1 MDKID
6 IKEWL
11 QYHCLAKA
19 TYLEDLRAA
28 GYINIKTLKN
38 FPKITE
44 DILDSLNITLAGDRK
59 RFRAIGEQ
67 NNLVPDYVPICSF
80 SDSNHVATFM
90 FQLITIFFCQHDDLF
105 TLCKILLC
113 KQPEVSQQFSNVSLK
128 CTPDCR

>member
-28 GYINIKTLKN
+28 GYIDIKTLKN

-67 NNLVPDYVPICSF
+67 NNLVPDYFPICNF

-90 FQLITIFFCQHDDLF
+90 FQLITIFFASMMTFLRCVKSFFVNNQ
-105 TLCKILLC
+105 K
-113 KQPEVSQQFSNVSLK
+113 SLNNSVMLV
-128 CTPDCR
+128 

>member
-67 NNLVPDYVPICSF
+67 NNLVPDYVPICNF

-90 FQLITIFFCQHDDLF
+90 FQLITIFFASMMTFLRCVKSFFVNNQKSHNNSVML
-105 TLCKILLC
+105 
-113 KQPEVSQQFSNVSLK
+113 V
-128 CTPDCR
+128 

>member
-1 MDKID
+1 MAAD
-6 IKEWL
+6 
-11 QYHCLAKA
+11 HCLAKA

-67 NNLVPDYVPICSF
+67 NNLVPDYVPICNF

-90 FQLITIFFCQHDDLF
+90 FQLITIFFASMMTFLRCVKSFFVNNQ
-105 TLCKILLC
+105 K
-113 KQPEVSQQFSNVSLK
+113 SLNNSVMLV
-128 CTPDCR
+128 